1 MFEPIHTAETVIFG
15 AFDRHNFGDLLFAH
29 IAAKMLPERR
39 LRIAG
44 LAQVDLSR
52 YGGHK
57 VEAVST
63 LAGSRSDRPV
73 DIVHAGGE
81 LLTCNAW
88 EAAVM
93 LASAD
98 HAKAV
103 IDQRAAWRAAPL
115 EWADHHFGI
124 RAWAP
129 YVVPRERFAHTRVL
143 AFNAVGGVDLN
154 DCEAGMRMQVIETLA
169 SASDVTVRDVVTQ
182 QALAASG
189 IAAPLLPD
197 PAVMVEAL
205 FGDVIRA
212 RIASE
217 PVASIRH
224 ACPNGYIAVQFSAD
238 FGDDRTLDEIASQLD
253 MAAQANGLGI
263 AFFRA
268 GIAPWHDDLAVFER
282 TRQRMRAASVHILSS
297 PNLWDICALIAGSR
311 VFCGSSLHGRI
322 VAAAFALAR
331 VNLLHP
337 VLTAAQSKQ
346 AAFAATWEDTDMP
359 GAVDITETAQ
369 ALGAALAIEP
379 VRLEHIANNLVHTYR
394 QGFARLSALL
404 A

>member
-1 MFEPIHTAETVIFG
+1 MSEPIPAAETVLFG

-29 IAAKMLPERR
+29 IAERMLPGRR
-39 LRIAG
+39 LRFAG

-63 LAGSRSDRPV
+63 LARSCADRPV

-103 IDQRAAWRAAPL
+103 IGQRAAWRSAPL
-115 EWADHHFGI
+115 EWADHHLGI

-129 YVVPRERFAHTRVL
+129 YVVPRERFAQTRVL
-143 AFNAVGGVDLN
+143 AFNAVGGVDL
-154 DCEAGMRMQVIETLA
+154 DECEPGMLAQVIETLA

-182 QALAASG
+182 QALDASG
-189 IAAPLLPD
+189 IAARLLPD

-217 PVASIRH
+217 PVASIRN
-224 ACPNGYIAVQFSAD
+224 ACPNGYIAAQFSAD
-238 FGDDRTLDEIASQLD
+238 FGDDRSVDEIASQLD
-253 MAAQANGLGI
+253 MAAQSHGLGV

-282 TRQRMRAASVHILSS
+282 ARQRMRTASVHILSS

-337 VLTAAQSKQ
+337 VLTSAQSKQ
-346 AAFAATWEDTDMP
+346 AAFAATWEDADMP

-369 ALGAALAIEP
+369 AVSTALAIEQA
-379 VRLEHIANNLVHTYR
+379 RHERIANRLVHTYR
-394 QGFARLSALL
+394 EGFERLSALL